1 MNNIPIFDSLTHPTI
16 DSNWILPDYPQ
27 TAGINTLT
35 QQMHDVNIKWAF
47 AVGIKGIGRYNDAAY
62 IKMIRNSGNKILYPI
77 AFYDPV
83 NRNVKNIKESLVR
96 LKKMGY
102 SGIKLHPRISDF
114 MLKGHIPNVIKI
126 ANDKGLICMLCTYPY
141 GHNLANNITPVHVM
155 EMLSKTDDAKVIL
168 MHSGAVRLLEYM
180 EIGRAFRN
188 VLLDLSMTICKY
200 EGSSID
206 LDLEFMFQQ
215 FDRRICIGSDFPEYT
230 LAKLRER
237 FKLLSKNIDLKK
249 KENITFR
256 NISSFCDLNVS
267 L

>member
-1 MNNIPIFDSLTHPTI
+1 
-16 DSNWILPDYPQ
+16 
-27 TAGINTLT
+27 
-35 QQMHDVNIKWAF
+35 
-47 AVGIKGIGRYNDAAY
+47 
-62 IKMIRNSGNKILYPI
+62 
-77 AFYDPV
+77 
-83 NRNVKNIKESLVR
+83 
-96 LKKMGY
+96 
-102 SGIKLHPRISDF
+102 
-114 MLKGHIPNVIKI
+114 
-126 ANDKGLICMLCTYPY
+126 
-141 GHNLANNITPVHVM
+141 
-155 EMLSKTDDAKVIL
+155 
-168 MHSGAVRLLEYM
+168 
-180 EIGRAFRN
+180 
-188 VLLDLSMTICKY
+188 MTICKY